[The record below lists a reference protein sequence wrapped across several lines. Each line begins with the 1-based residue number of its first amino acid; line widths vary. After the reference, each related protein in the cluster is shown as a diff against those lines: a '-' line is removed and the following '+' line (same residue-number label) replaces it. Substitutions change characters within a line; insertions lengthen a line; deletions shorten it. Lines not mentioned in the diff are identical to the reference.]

1 MWHPKLQV
9 YKALLTSRPFH
20 EPTLYKLLK
29 LKQVTKNILLGHTN
43 GTFTWIHLFRWTQ
56 LSEQMAELGER
67 KKVLFLLYSSVSS
80 RKQHSYFKSATSII
94 WTQDLPGSA
103 HPCTPATGPRL
114 SEEGAASSGK
124 CFQSHLWRRANKSW
138 CSGDCEFAYVQ
149 EFSDQRLRDRRNDYK
164 VQGKSGWG
172 PPPQNMCC
180 SRLRRRIK
188 NDHMYELISW
198 RYSDHLL
205 KLSFQ
210 CLTRIFTTL

>member
-20 EPTLYKLLK
+20 EPPLYKLLK
-29 LKQVTKNILLGHTN
+29 LKQVTKNILLSHTN

-114 SEEGAASSGK
+114 SEEGAASSGSV
-124 CFQSHLWRRANKSW
+124 FRAT
-138 CSGDCEFAYVQ
+138 SGEELIRADAREIANLLMSRSSLTKDWETGETTLKFK
-149 EFSDQRLRDRRNDYK
+149 EN
-164 VQGKSGWG
+164 QGED
-172 PPPQNMCC
+172 PPPKHVLFKAKETYKEWPHVRTN
-180 SRLRRRIK
+180 
-188 NDHMYELISW
+188 
-198 RYSDHLL
+198 
-205 KLSFQ
+205 
-210 CLTRIFTTL
+210 